1 MKKIT
6 LILSALALIAMAGT
20 ATAGAAF
27 GPRLGYTHDTN
38 LDQFHFG
45 GHAVFA
51 NITSNLH
58 IIPSVEVGVGDGT
71 LLGING
77 DVVYEFTEL
86 ASGKW
91 SFYAGGGPTLTYFTM
106 DNYDS
111 TDFALSLVAGLT
123 FDVAETRELFAEAR
137 FGIEDAPALKLTL
150 GMTFF

>member
-6 LILSALALIAMAGT
+6 LILAVLALTAMTST
-20 ATAGAAF
+20 AVAEAAF

-45 GHAVFA
+45 GHVVFP

-58 IIPSVEVGVGDGT
+58 IIPSVELGVGDGT

-77 DVVYEFTEL
+77 DLVYEFTEL

-106 DNYDS
+106 DGYDS
-111 TDFALSLVAGLT
+111 TDFALSLVAGTT
-123 FDVAETRELFAEAR
+123 FDVAETRELFAEFR
-137 FGIEDAPALKLTL
+137 FGLEDAPALKVTL
-150 GMTFF
+150 GLTFF